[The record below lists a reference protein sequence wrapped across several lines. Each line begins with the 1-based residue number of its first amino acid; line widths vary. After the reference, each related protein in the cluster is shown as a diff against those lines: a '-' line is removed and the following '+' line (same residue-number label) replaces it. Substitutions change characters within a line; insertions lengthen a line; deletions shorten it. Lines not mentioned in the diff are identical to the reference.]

1 MKRNFSII
9 SVERLEKSIY
19 FIRGEKVMLDEDLAR
34 LYQVRTGALVQA
46 VKRNRQRFPED
57 FMFQLT
63 TEEYSILRSQIVT
76 SSGRTGRRALPFAFT
91 EHGISMLSSVLN
103 SERAVEVN
111 IAIIRTFVRMRQM
124 IAGSK
129 DLAQKLAEL
138 ERRYDAQFKVV
149 FNSIRE
155 LINATPKTT
164 TVPVSNNRKIG
175 FGRDKN

>member
-1 MKRNFSII
+1 MKKDLSII

-19 FIRGEKVMLDEDLAR
+19 LIRGAKVMLDEDLAR
-34 LYQVRTGALVQA
+34 LYLVRTKALIQA
-46 VKRNRQRFPED
+46 VKRNKQRFPDD

-76 SSGRTGRRALPFAFT
+76 SSGRPGRRALPYAFT

-111 IAIIRTFVRMRQM
+111 IAIVRTFVKMRQM
-124 IAGSK
+124 IAGNK
-129 DLAQKLAEL
+129 VLAQKLDEL

-155 LINATPKTT
+155 LIKATPKTAP
-164 TVPVSNNRKIG
+164 VPMATKRKIG
-175 FGRDKN
+175 FGQNDG